1 MYLQRMGR
9 KTFRLRLPV
18 TFALVLLAI
27 LLAFAVAGCSFGN
40 GGSEAS
46 QKQKAPDGTFK
57 LPNGR
62 SLYMECRGSGSPTTS
77 LKWDKT
83 SLAPIFTKCRRLLPA
98 NIGSLL
104 SMVKSRALMV
114 AEVLRYD
121 QTLPR
126 KPGSRPT

>member
-40 GGSEAS
+40 GDPKPPRSKRRRTVRSSYPTDAAS
-46 QKQKAPDGTFK
+46 TWNAGDQVL
-57 LPNGR
+57 LP
-62 SLYMECRGSGSPTTS
+62 SS

-98 NIGSLL
+98 NI
-104 SMVKSRALMV
+104 
-114 AEVLRYD
+114 
-121 QTLPR
+121 
-126 KPGSRPT
+126 